1 MRCSSLKPRQFAEN
15 SDRFLEKHIRQHYLE
30 EPDACLLLRE
40 VAVVVILR
48 RLASRDVTPCQELI
62 RPLFQKPYEAPLFG
76 WLSRL
81 YKLFRHYF
89 SSLEFR
95 QILRRLFPFAPVV
108 GSKLFKVWEKVWI
121 SLVCL
126 TQLSRK
132 TSQYL
137 FARASWYSDHERG
150 ECNVRCIRSRTVFP
164 RYQGRIAIRRVA

>member
-48 RLASRDVTPCQELI
+48 RLARRDVTPCQELV

-89 SSLEFR
+89 SLLEFR

-108 GSKLFKVWEKVWI
+108 GSKLFKVWL

-150 ECNVRCIRSRTVFP
+150 ECNVRRIRSRTIFP